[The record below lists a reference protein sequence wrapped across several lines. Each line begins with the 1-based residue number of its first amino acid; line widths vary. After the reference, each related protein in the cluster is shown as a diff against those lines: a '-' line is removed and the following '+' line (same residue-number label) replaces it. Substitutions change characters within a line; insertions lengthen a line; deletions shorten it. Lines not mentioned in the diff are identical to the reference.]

1 MLLGVIVLRNVSLR
15 DWQCAPRDRRQ
26 WPQPKRLLKTT
37 LSRARRVNTDHMATM
52 SRRMKEVGALA
63 TAFVVVAGCG
73 ATDGEADRTP
83 DVVTAT
89 TTSDSPTTSATTA
102 ATSST
107 SLTSSSPPPSTTHA
121 PAAPATPTAAVVTE
135 GAACG
140 PRGAVAV
147 FVDGTTAYCA
157 RLQYTDGAA
166 WSRDPQL
173 APNPA
178 VEEAMRQAGPQ
189 LGDQCIG
196 ADIGRRSVDVNGIAI
211 LCDNYMWRQDVGQE
225 PRHPWVEDQIRWT
238 ECLEQATEDECREL
252 LSN

>member
-1 MLLGVIVLRNVSLR
+1 MET
-15 DWQCAPRDRRQ
+15 A
-26 WPQPKRLLKTT
+26 
-37 LSRARRVNTDHMATM
+37 LSPAGRVNTDHMGTM
-52 SRRMKEVGALA
+52 SRRMKVVGALA
-63 TAFVVVAGCG
+63 TALVVVAGCG
-73 ATDGEADRTP
+73 ATDDEADRTP
-83 DVVTAT
+83 DAVPAT
-89 TTSDSPTTSATTA
+89 TTSDPPTTSAPTA

-121 PAAPATPTAAVVTE
+121 PAAPVAPTVAVVTE
-135 GAACG
+135 GAECG

-147 FVDGTTAYCA
+147 FADGTTAYCA

-166 WSRDPQL
+166 WSRNPQL

-196 ADIGRRSVDVNGIAI
+196 ADIGRRSVDANGTAI

-238 ECLEQATEDECREL
+238 ECLEQATEEECREL
-252 LSN
+252 LNN